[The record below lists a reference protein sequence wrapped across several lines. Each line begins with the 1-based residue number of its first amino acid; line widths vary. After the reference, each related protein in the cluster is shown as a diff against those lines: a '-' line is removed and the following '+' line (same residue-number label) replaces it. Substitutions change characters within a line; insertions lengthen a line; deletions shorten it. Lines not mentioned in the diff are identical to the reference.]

1 MTSQRAAAMA
11 AFQEKASEASSEE
24 PKASGEVSA
33 REIAMR
39 NLGRKGV
46 VTSAPGKG
54 VAGAL
59 KNLGIE
65 ETSQKVVP
73 NWKMTA
79 AQKNAAAAR
88 AEIKGSGG
96 ASSAR
101 SVFSSREADTI
112 TSPSPSFRAAGLAA
126 GLAAPVS
133 SASRPS
139 TVKSTAAPTVVSGA
153 CASAAAGAAEAAD
166 MVDHDLNLLV
176 AGLKRLGTT
185 EADGSVVA
193 PFGKIVDDEILEQQ
207 LESLVGTLNAGR
219 RRGILDWKGQMLLKG
234 LHDAEPIK
242 LLAPA
247 SGASATPSAPAAPC
261 DSVAPDAPVASVEPE
276 ATVDT
281 AATPPVP
288 VSDPPPTT
296 ADQTPTEVS

>member
-1 MTSQRAAAMA
+1 MA

-207 LESLVGTLNAGR
+207 LESLVGTLKAGCGAASWTGRGRCSSKAFTTRNRSSSSHPQVERQPHPALLPRPAIAWRPMLPWRLSSPKRRWTPR
-219 RRGILDWKGQMLLKG
+219 RRLRCRYRIR
-234 LHDAEPIK
+234 PR
-242 LLAPA
+242 
-247 SGASATPSAPAAPC
+247 
-261 DSVAPDAPVASVEPE
+261 
-276 ATVDT
+276 
-281 AATPPVP
+281 PPRIRRP
-288 VSDPPPTT
+288 
-296 ADQTPTEVS
+296 QR